1 MRKTA
6 IFMILLLL
14 LVPVVNADPFTDWF
28 RGLFGITGKVIATDD
43 NLILKTSQGK
53 IVEDGKGYTTNLE
66 FISLKGEVA
75 GDITDVKISFGNRPE
90 FKATWADPSYNLGL
104 LGNKKWTALIQLTNA
119 EKNQRF
125 IKFEAKAYK
134 SNSLVDSDYINIRY
148 SSSCS
153 NNLCLDQN
161 VDLGSATDL
170 LPLADAGVDQTFG
183 NAPLTVQFEGILNSV
198 SPGNAPIT
206 YLWNF
211 GDGTASNL
219 QNPSHRYNIA
229 RTYTANLKVTDSDGD
244 YDYSD
249 NIEINVKSCG
259 NGSVDPGE
267 ECDFILTNNQITGVN
282 LNGKTCANLI
292 YGSTYPS
299 AQLGCYP
306 PGSGSEL
313 QCKYITLGCNY
324 NKIPCYSDS
333 QCGNSNCDLS
343 SYSCIP
349 NQQNHAPVLAPISAK
364 QVIAKHLLTFTL
376 SATDVDGNTLTY
388 STTPLPTG
396 ATFNPATKTFRWTP
410 STAGASTVTFIVTDT
425 GGLSDSKQATITVTS
440 ASAQDRDPTL
450 ALNSPSN
457 IADGQTY
464 TTTQQTLAVIGTAT
478 AGNNGAVVIE
488 EISYAGTNIPGISTY
503 TGSTSISFNKQI
515 SLTSGTKPLKIVI
528 RNNVGNQRT
537 IKIINIRRNI
547 CAGGQER
554 TYTGR
559 QQICVCTNTGCNW
572 QLKNY

>member
-1 MRKTA
+1 M
-6 IFMILLLL
+6 
-14 LVPVVNADPFTDWF
+14 
-28 RGLFGITGKVIATDD
+28 
-43 NLILKTSQGK
+43 
-53 IVEDGKGYTTNLE
+53 
-66 FISLKGEVA
+66 
-75 GDITDVKISFGNRPE
+75 
-90 FKATWADPSYNLGL
+90 
-104 LGNKKWTALIQLTNA
+104 
-119 EKNQRF
+119 
-125 IKFEAKAYK
+125 
-134 SNSLVDSDYINIRY
+134 
-148 SSSCS
+148 
-153 NNLCLDQN
+153 
-161 VDLGSATDL
+161 GSATDL

-198 SPGNAPIT
+198 SSGNAPIT

-259 NGSVDPGE
+259 NGNVETSLGE

-349 NQQNHAPVLAPISAK
+349 NQQNHAPILASIGAK
-364 QVIAKHLLTFTL
+364 QVTVGQLLTFTL
-376 SATDVDGNTLTY
+376 YATDQDSSNTLTY
-388 STTPLPTG
+388 SAIPLPTG
-396 ATFNPATKTFRWTP
+396 ATFNPTTKTFSWTP
-410 STAGASTVTFIVTDT
+410 TSRRSYTVIFTVSDGTATD
-425 GGLSDSKQATITVTS
+425 SETITVNS
-440 ASAQDRDPTL
+440 VQDTAPTL
-450 ALNSPSN
+450 TLNSPLN

-464 TTTQQTLAVIGTAT
+464 TTTQQTLTIIGTAT
-478 AGNNGAVVIE
+478 AGNNRPVVIE

-503 TGSTSISFNKQI
+503 TGNTSISFNKRI
-515 SLTSGTKPLKIVI
+515 SLIPGTRSLKIVI

-537 IKIINIRRNI
+537 TKIINIRRNI
-547 CAGGQER
+547 CADGQER

-559 QQICVCTNTGCNW
+559 QQICICTNTECNW